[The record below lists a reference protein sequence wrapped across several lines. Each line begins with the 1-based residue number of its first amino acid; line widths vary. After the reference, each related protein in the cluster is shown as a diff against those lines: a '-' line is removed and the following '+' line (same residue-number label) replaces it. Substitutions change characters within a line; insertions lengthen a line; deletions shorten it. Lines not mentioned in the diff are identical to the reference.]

1 MEKTTLLKKKRKQMT
16 KKKVKKREWNQE
28 QKDCTKNRYGSGV
41 DFYYASS

>member
-16 KKKVKKREWNQE
+16 KKKVKKGERNQE
-28 QKDCTKNRYGSGV
+28 QKDWTKNRYGV